1 MAEKIQEW
9 KEEDTSDTSE
19 KPDKYVGKNPIIEQH
34 FGSPREYDSF
44 KIGEIRHD
52 LFSTPIYLGDDSNHA
67 EITDEYTQKG
77 YDLINSLDV
86 AGTVSEGWLEG
97 QATDDKKVKDTRGTT
112 SFFNGNLAAHP
123 EWDKLNGYILGMALR
138 MLSDTIPDHLLK
150 GFTIAN
156 SWVTLYPDQAY
167 VPEHI
172 HSCFEI
178 SGVYYLKAQGGKD
191 SGMLTFRDPAWVTKT
206 MNIWGPGTRI
216 FPGPS
221 TNMTFPTRTGMMVLF
236 PSWLPH
242 STLPNNSG
250 EDRMIYSFNLITDN
264 ARLRL
269 VHNYG
274 DLNR

>member
-1 MAEKIQEW
+1 MAEKIKEW
-9 KEEDTSDTSE
+9 TEEE
-19 KPDKYVGKNPIIEQH
+19 KPNKHIGKNPIIQKN

-44 KIGEIRHD
+44 KIGEFRHD

-77 YDLINSLDV
+77 YDLLNSLDKV
-86 AGTVSEGWLEG
+86 GTVSEGWLEG

-138 MLSDTIPDHLLK
+138 MLSDTIPNDLLK

-178 SGVYYLKAQGGKD
+178 SGVYYLKAQGGEN
-191 SGMLTFRDPAWVTKT
+191 SGMLALRDPAWVAKT
-206 MNIWGPGTRI
+206 MNIWGPGSRI

-269 VHNYG
+269 VHNHG